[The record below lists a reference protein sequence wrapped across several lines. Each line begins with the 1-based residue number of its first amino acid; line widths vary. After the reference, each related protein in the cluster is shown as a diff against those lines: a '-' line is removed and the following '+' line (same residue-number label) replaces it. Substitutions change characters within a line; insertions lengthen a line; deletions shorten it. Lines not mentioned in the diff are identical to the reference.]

1 MTQKCGG
8 AKQSEAQIHAL
19 VLKALKYEESKEKK
33 RLGRVHED
41 SCRPT
46 KSVLPVTAD
55 APEMEQ
61 IVMLNTVSG
70 TNSLSRT
77 EWMSMEAAMVQEE
90 MTTHN
95 NLARWMKECAKSKG
109 VKDAEEDDDNDEEY
123 NKIADELAAE
133 EGDSEDEES
142 AAAKPEAA
150 PKRAPQQQKPT
161 EADEDD
167 SEQKEEKRWGAA
179 AVNLTCDQC
188 KLSFRGNFTKLAFC
202 NWLWYRVIRPK
213 LEETKGKS
221 FHHLAEVD
229 VSANAFGI
237 EDVEDVL
244 GSYMSTPIKT
254 GDEKEE
260 KSEKS
265 KKGKKETS
273 KKDPKDS
280 KKTDKKKK
288 KKDAITLSKQEGM
301 MADNFIKNMI
311 YGESGKKKRQSP
323 QVGQT

>member
-1 MTQKCGG
+1 MG
-8 AKQSEAQIHAL
+8 
-19 VLKALKYEESKEKK
+19 
-33 RLGRVHED
+33 
-41 SCRPT
+41 
-46 KSVLPVTAD
+46 
-55 APEMEQ
+55 
-61 IVMLNTVSG
+61 
-70 TNSLSRT
+70 
-77 EWMSMEAAMVQEE
+77 
-90 MTTHN
+90 
-95 NLARWMKECAKSKG
+95 
-109 VKDAEEDDDNDEEY
+109 AEEDDDNDEEY

-150 PKRAPQQQKPT
+150 PKRAPQQQKPP

-167 SEQKEEKRWGAA
+167 SEQKEEKRWGA

-311 YGESGKKKRQSP
+311 YGESGKKKTITT
-323 QVGQT
+323 GW